1 MSGHFFSF
9 LALEYTSGL
18 YDRFRTVAYPPCRD
32 KACSGPKDRIMEPTY
47 EPDITLD
54 RDSQVPLYQQI
65 AKPIETAIL
74 SGALPA
80 GAMIEDEVSMASR
93 LDVARPTARR
103 ALQELA
109 SRGLLTRRRGVGTRV
124 TPPHVHR
131 PMKLSSL
138 NDDLAEA
145 GFTPSTRVLSYE
157 VREASSEE
165 AEKLGIPQGEALLS
179 VRRLRYADDHPLAL
193 LTNLIPHDIAPT
205 WQELGDVGLYRCL
218 AARDVE
224 VTSARQVIGARGANA
239 KEAEDLGE
247 EEGAPLLTMERTGY
261 AADGRVV
268 EFGQH
273 VYRPSLY
280 SFHFSLFT
288 S

>member
-1 MSGHFFSF
+1 
-9 LALEYTSGL
+9 
-18 YDRFRTVAYPPCRD
+18 
-32 KACSGPKDRIMEPTY
+32 
-47 EPDITLD
+47 
-54 RDSQVPLYQQI
+54 
-65 AKPIETAIL
+65 
-74 SGALPA
+74 
-80 GAMIEDEVSMASR
+80 
-93 LDVARPTARR
+93 
-103 ALQELA
+103 
-109 SRGLLTRRRGVGTRV
+109 
-124 TPPHVHR
+124 
-131 PMKLSSL
+131 MKLSSL

-145 GFTPSTRVLSYE
+145 GFSPTTRVLSYE
-157 VREASSEE
+157 VREASPEE
-165 AEKLGIPQGEALLS
+165 AEKLSIPRGEGLLA

-193 LTNLIPHDIAPT
+193 MTNLIPLDIAPT
-205 WQELGDVGLYRCL
+205 WQELGESGLYRCL
-218 AARDVE
+218 AARGVE
-224 VTSARQVIGARGANA
+224 VTSARQVIGARGANV

>member
-1 MSGHFFSF
+1 
-9 LALEYTSGL
+9 
-18 YDRFRTVAYPPCRD
+18 
-32 KACSGPKDRIMEPTY
+32 
-47 EPDITLD
+47 
-54 RDSQVPLYQQI
+54 
-65 AKPIETAIL
+65 
-74 SGALPA
+74 
-80 GAMIEDEVSMASR
+80 
-93 LDVARPTARR
+93 
-103 ALQELA
+103 
-109 SRGLLTRRRGVGTRV
+109 
-124 TPPHVHR
+124 
-131 PMKLSSL
+131 
-138 NDDLAEA
+138 
-145 GFTPSTRVLSYE
+145 
-157 VREASSEE
+157 
-165 AEKLGIPQGEALLS
+165 

-193 LTNLIPHDIAPT
+193 MTNLLPLDIAPT

-218 AARDVE
+218 AARGIE